1 MDKVVAGDRV
11 QLVDYDTS
19 GVKDGV
25 VTNVVPPKKEKPQ
38 EYWRCTEEERLEW
51 TTFVDVKWDDG
62 TESQHDMEDLEPEDS
77 EMERDFRK
85 AYHYADD
92 LIQAKVDEASAA
104 LREAVKLSERYG
116 VPFRAHV
123 SPISNQYY
131 PRSLENKF
139 DGIDREFVQGVT
151 DTYNEYDSTGWKHSA
166 VC

>member
-1 MDKVVAGDRV
+1 MEKCVIGDRV

-25 VTNVVPPKKEKPQ
+25 VTNVIAPKKPKPSD
-38 EYWRCTEEERLEW
+38 YWNSTDEERLEW

-62 TESQHDMEDLEPEDS
+62 TESQQDMKDLQAEDS

-85 AYHYADD
+85 AYHYANE

-104 LREAVKLSERYG
+104 LREAVKIAERYG
-116 VPFRAHV
+116 VPFRSHV
-123 SPISNQYY
+123 SPLSNQYY
-131 PRSLENKF
+131 PSSLENKF
-139 DGIDREFVQGVT
+139 NGIDREFVQKVT
-151 DTYNEYDSTGWKHSA
+151 DTYNEYDGWEHSA